1 MDFLKDLIKEAGGEL
16 ASKIDEKERY
26 VDTGSYVL
34 NALVSGSIF
43 GGISQNKITALAA
56 PESCGKTFVALSV
69 VRNFLDNNPDGYCL
83 YFDTEYAVNMA
94 MLSERGVD
102 VNRVV
107 IVNVVTIEEF
117 RSKALKAVD
126 MYLNLEEEKRK
137 PCFFVLDSLGMLS
150 TNKEITDT
158 LAEKDTRDMTKAQ
171 LTKGAFR
178 MLTLKLGKAG
188 IPMIVNN
195 HLYDSMSM
203 YSPKEMAA
211 GSGLKYSASTI
222 LYISKSKEKE
232 GTEVVGVIL
241 KFKTVKSRLSRENR
255 DAEVRLFYDE
265 RGLDR
270 YYGLLPLAVEGSVV
284 ERVGNRY
291 VFGEKKFYEKEIMKN
306 PETFFTQDVLEQI
319 DTFAQLKFK
328 YGSGASNLFQIDDE
342 EETKE

>member
-16 ASKIDEKERY
+16 ASKINEEERY

-34 NALVSGSIF
+34 NALVSGTIF

-83 YFDTEYAVNMA
+83 YFDTESAVNKA
-94 MLSERGVD
+94 MLSDRGVD

-117 RSKALKAVD
+117 RAKALKAVD

-137 PCFFVLDSLGMLS
+137 PCFFILDSLGMLS

-188 IPMIVNN
+188 IPMMVNN

-203 YSPKEMAA
+203 YSPKEMSA
-211 GSGLKYSASTI
+211 GCLVAGTEIVTKNGNKAIENIDIDDFVLT
-222 LYISKSKEKE
+222 KE
-232 GTEVVGVIL
+232 GEWRRVLQTHNFTNKEILEIEFEDGVKVRCTPEH
-241 KFKTVKSRLSRENR
+241 KFFIGGEWVEAKNLSV
-255 DAEVRLFYDE
+255 D
-265 RGLDR
+265 
-270 YYGLLPLAVEGSVV
+270 GSV
-284 ERVGNRY
+284 
-291 VFGEKKFYEKEIMKN
+291 
-306 PETFFTQDVLEQI
+306 ETV
-319 DTFAQLKFK
+319 
-328 YGSGASNLFQIDDE
+328 
-342 EETKE
+342 